1 MVDSFPEKDDS
12 TLLVNAVLS
21 MSVYGVHWE

>member
-12 TLLVNAVLS
+12 TLLVNAALS
-21 MSVYGVHWE
+21 MSENVILWE